1 MRSLSLLVI
10 LIFWSA
16 FSSPGF
22 GQALPE
28 WLAGKEAPQP
38 PEFGIRDESGFFGRN
53 SGVNKRI
60 SDKIRKLEEEH
71 GFRIYLMVEPV
82 LIATTAPELAARLQQ
97 WWLPTGEGLV
107 VVYESDNRG
116 LGFGRDLGA
125 SVDQV
130 DIPGRVPT
138 HELENILL
146 RAREATDTTLA
157 PEAFLEALIGNLT
170 YEFDSYFKKRAAP
183 LPAGRSLRMGLLTI
197 GALTLLALGAI
208 GVGALVRLP
217 SMAEKRVYRFP
228 VVDRPERLG
237 APCGGGNVTTRRFRP
252 EAKNG

>member
-1 MRSLSLLVI
+1 MRFLSLLAIMV
-10 LIFWSA
+10 FWA
-16 FSSPGF
+16 ALSSPGT
-22 GQALPE
+22 GQALRE
-28 WLAGKEAPQP
+28 LQTAEAAPQA
-38 PEFGIRDESGFFGRN
+38 PESGIRDESGFFGRN
-53 SGVNKRI
+53 SGISKRI
-60 SDKIRKLEEEH
+60 AEKIRKLEEDH

-97 WWLPTGEGLV
+97 WWLPTGEGMV

-116 LGFGRDLGA
+116 IGFGRDLGA
-125 SVDQV
+125 SVDKE

-146 RAREATDTTLA
+146 RARQATDSTLP
-157 PEAFLEALIGNLT
+157 PEAFLETLIGNLT
-170 YEFDSYFKKRAAP
+170 GEFDSYFKKRAAP
-183 LPAGRSLRMGLLTI
+183 LPAGRSLRMGLLTV

-217 SMAEKRVYRFP
+217 SMAQKPVYRFP

-252 EAKNG
+252 GARKG

>member
-1 MRSLSLLVI
+1 MRNLSLLALI
-10 LIFWSA
+10 LLWGGIVPMGNA
-16 FSSPGF
+16 
-22 GQALPE
+22 QALPE
-28 WLAGKEAPQP
+28 WLAGEETPKP
-38 PEFGIRDESGFFGRN
+38 PEFGIRDESGFFSRD
-53 SGVNKRI
+53 SGVTKRI
-60 SDKIRKLEEEH
+60 SDKIRKLEEDH

-116 LGFGRDLGA
+116 LGFGRDLAA
-125 SVDQV
+125 SVDKV

-146 RAREATDTTLA
+146 RARETTDSSLA
-157 PEAFLEALIGNLT
+157 PEAFLEALVGNLT
-170 YEFDSYFKKRAAP
+170 YEFDSYFQKRAAP

-208 GVGALVRLP
+208 GVGSLVRLP
-217 SMAEKRVYRFP
+217 SMAEKRIYRFP

-237 APCGGGNVTTRRFRP
+237 APCGGGSVTTRRFRP
-252 EAKNG
+252 EVKHH